1 MHDRCEENTMKH
13 QFYTKCAYF
22 TAARYMRSVE
32 KIADK
37 VYAPT
42 KMKPAYSYIMM
53 NIEDNDPSSIMSIT
67 HQLGYDRSSVSRMV
81 KTLAD
86 RNLVELSSKGRSTV
100 VSVTTNG
107 REFLEVANECRNE
120 FGQLTDEL
128 LGTDKTQMTAL
139 LTSNEKKLRG

>member
-1 MHDRCEENTMKH
+1 MKH